1 VRVGLHTGEGQ
12 LTDNDIGRLAVHMS
26 VIARSGIVTLTTDFG
41 FGGPYAAAL
50 EAALIT
56 TWPLVRVVHVSHG
69 IRPGDVR
76 SGAYVVEYAARSFPP
91 GTVHLGVVDPGVGTG
106 RPMVAIETETFVVV
120 GPGNGVLDRALRG
133 HAVQGAVTLSEP
145 ADGVSRTFQSRD
157 VMAPAAARAAAGE
170 MLSSLGATAEIAVAP
185 RAPTFDPAVASSFDV
200 AYVDSFG
207 TLVIDAVHPVR
218 WPEGVDSVQVAAQR
232 VALGLTF
239 ADVAPGELVM
249 YPGSIG
255 YVEIAA
261 RDGSAASL
269 LGLGAGDRVSIA
281 P

>member
-1 VRVGLHTGEGQ
+1 
-12 LTDNDIGRLAVHMS
+12 
-26 VIARSGIVTLTTDFG
+26 
-41 FGGPYAAAL
+41 
-50 EAALIT
+50 
-56 TWPLVRVVHVSHG
+56 
-69 IRPGDVR
+69 
-76 SGAYVVEYAARSFPP
+76 
-91 GTVHLGVVDPGVGTG
+91 
-106 RPMVAIETETFVVV
+106 MVAIETETFVVV

-145 ADGVSRTFQSRD
+145 AAGGSRTFQSRD

-170 MLSSLGATAEIAVAP
+170 MLLSLGATAEIAVAP
-185 RAPTFDPAVASSFDV
+185 RAPPFDPAVASSFDV

-218 WPEGVDSVQVAAQR
+218 WPEGVDSVQVAGQR

-269 LGLGAGDRVSIA
+269 LGLGAGDRVRIA

>member
-1 VRVGLHTGEGQ
+1 
-12 LTDNDIGRLAVHMS
+12 

-41 FGGPYAAAL
+41 PGDPYGAAL
-50 EAALIT
+50 EAALIKN
-56 TWPLVRVVHVSHG
+56 WRPVRVVHVSHG

-76 SGAYVVEYAARSFPP
+76 SGAYMVEYAARSFPP
-91 GTVHLGVVDPGVGTG
+91 GTVHLGVVDPGVGTD
-106 RPMVAIETETFVVV
+106 RSMIAIETETFAVV
-120 GPGNGVLDRALRG
+120 GPGNGILDRALRG
-133 HAVQGAVTLSEP
+133 QAVRGAVTLSERP
-145 ADGVSRTFQSRD
+145 YGVSRTFQSRD
-157 VMAPAAARAAAGE
+157 VMAPAAARIAGGE
-170 MLSSLGATAEIAVAP
+170 MLATLGTMAEIAVPPA
-185 RAPTFDPAVASSFDV
+185 ASTFDPAVSATVDV

-207 TLVIDAVHPVR
+207 TLVIDALYPAT
-218 WPEGVDSVQVAAQR
+218 WPEGVDSVQVAERR

-239 ADVAPGELVM
+239 ADVAAGELVM

-269 LGLGAGDRVSIA
+269 LGLGVGDRVGVT